1 MDLNHFNVHKHN
13 PKAAEGLKLFP
24 PDEEFKELW
33 DWQKKAFPR
42 VAGAQFSLVT
52 AFCGSGKS
60 FLQVCLAIEE
70 VIKSGYTQKQL
81 IVVPQ
86 EHIHEGFSKDPE
98 LEYQC
103 IILHGKKYHWKIQDN
118 FCKEGG
124 SRVNRLVKWLLK
136 SPAKLSKGYKD
147 ITISGLNAI
156 ATHAALV
163 AAWKK
168 MSLREKRK
176 SIKNLSLRGDECHH
190 IKNVLLEEEEN
201 FDLANGNG
209 NSTGFGEVCTFFINE
224 GGPTTHLHLTTA
236 TFFRSDR
243 SYVLSKEVRSK
254 FTEYHLPWEDH
265 FKTLGIE
272 SFDLRWEEYPTN
284 GSPIP
289 RILANIKKEPD
300 HRHAVT
306 VPSTGIK
313 WREDGKEYLRLL
325 KGLEKMFPG
334 EVLDLI
340 TQNTQKKNKTK
351 LLAEPK
357 KRNEEN
363 PPKFRVIVMCQLG
376 REGTDWCPCDRLHN
390 ASGETA
396 LTLAIQTIGR
406 PFRRYEGKT
415 DIVAYNYIPRFISP
429 RKGLTKRELVS
440 DRANALLITMMT
452 DELVNTMVC
461 PPLKPYEKSD
471 KPDID
476 DLGEGKGWSLG
487 AILGSH
493 QSAVF
498 QDMGNAIENFA
509 PEDRTKRNLREAAK
523 AICDRYDI
531 DTTRCNVIDA
541 IIASVL
547 RRMVPPQM
555 RPSISVAFLR
565 TQHDFDK
572 IMENTT
578 RSLYFGNINA
588 KDFKILRNILEGE
601 EWNERYNEL
610 IAILKED
617 NPGIKFPKISA

>member
-1 MDLNHFNVHKHN
+1 MNLDHLGVYKHN

-33 DWQKKAFPR
+33 DWQQVAFPA
-42 VAGAQFSLVT
+42 VSGARFSLVT

-60 FLQVCLAIEE
+60 FLQVCLAIDE
-70 VIKSGYTQKQL
+70 VIRSGYTQKQL

-86 EHIHEGFSKDPE
+86 EHIHEGFSKDQE
-98 LEYQC
+98 LEYQS
-103 IILHGKKYHWKIQDN
+103 IVLQGKKYQWRIQDN
-118 FCKEGG
+118 FCNIIGL
-124 SRVNRLVKWLLK
+124 RVNKLVEWLLK
-136 SPAKLSKGYKD
+136 SPAKLSKGYRER
-147 ITISGLNAI
+147 TISGLNAV

-168 MSLREKRK
+168 MTLPQKRK
-176 SIKNLSLRGDECHH
+176 AIKHLSLRGDECHH
-190 IKNVLLEEEEN
+190 IKNVLLAEEED
-201 FDLANGNG
+201 FDFANGNG
-209 NSTGFGEVCTFFINE
+209 NTTGFGEVCTFLLNE

-243 SYVLSKEVRSK
+243 SYVLSKDARSK
-254 FTEYHLPWEDH
+254 FSEYHLPWEEH

-272 SFDLRWEEYPTN
+272 DFHLQWQEYPTN

-289 RILANIKKEPD
+289 CILARIKAEPK

-340 TQNTQKKNKTK
+340 TQSTQKKNKQK

-357 KRNEEN
+357 KLDKKN
-363 PPKFRVIVMCQLG
+363 PPKFKVIVMCQLG

-396 LTLAIQTIGR
+396 LTLTIQTIGR
-406 PFRRYEGKT
+406 PFRRYKGKT
-415 DIVAYNYIPRFISP
+415 NIIAYNYVPKFISP
-429 RKGLTKRELVS
+429 KKGLSKRELIS
-440 DRANALLITMMT
+440 DRANALLVTMMT

-461 PPLKPYEKSD
+461 PPLKPYQKPD
-471 KPDID
+471 KPEGSDQPEGGRG
-476 DLGEGKGWSLG
+476 LGS
-487 AILGSH
+487 ILGS
-493 QSAVF
+493 QLSAVF
-498 QDMGNAIENFA
+498 EDMAKAIENLV
-509 PEDRTKRNLREAAK
+509 PVERTKKHLREAARE
-523 AICDRYDI
+523 ICERYDI
-531 DTTRCNVIDA
+531 DTTQYNVIDA

-547 RRMVPPQM
+547 RRLAPPEM
-555 RPSISVAFLR
+555 RPSVSVSFLR
-565 TQHDFDK
+565 KTHNFDK
-572 IMENTT
+572 IMENAT
-578 RSLYFGNINA
+578 RSIYFGNINA
-588 KDFKILRNILEGE
+588 RDFKILRNILEGE

-610 IAILKED
+610 IEVLKED
-617 NPGIKFPKISA
+617 NPEIKFPRLSA